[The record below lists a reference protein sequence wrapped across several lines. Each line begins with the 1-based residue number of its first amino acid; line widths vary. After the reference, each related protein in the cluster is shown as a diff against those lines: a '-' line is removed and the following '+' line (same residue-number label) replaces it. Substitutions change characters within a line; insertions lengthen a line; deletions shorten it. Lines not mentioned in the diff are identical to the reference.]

1 MDEHEQT
8 VATDATQTDDGAELT
23 WEERFG
29 GLLSTR
35 QSRTILAV
43 GVGMIAA
50 LFVLFLS
57 LGSGSGGGRSGGGG
71 APSSRAPGSSPFTQ
85 PEATKHDNASVGSP
99 TDPNPKK
106 REPGCAV
113 LGDAPP
119 GRRYIQI
126 KNNCKEVG
134 IYIEGDAADH
144 RGSIDITIIDF
155 LTSLSQTTPPH
166 PKPAHLARHHPRGR
180 GFTAGQHLA
189 VEDGRVQDPVRRVL
203 PALAPRVGADGM
215 RRDVQVPHGD
225 LSDGGVR
232 KPLGKF

>member
-1 MDEHEQT
+1 MDEMM
-8 VATDATQTDDGAELT
+8 ATDATQTDDGAELT

-29 GLLSTR
+29 GLLSMR

-57 LGSGSGGGRSGGGG
+57 LGSSGGGSGGGGG

-85 PEATKHDNASVGSP
+85 PEATKHDNAPVGSP

-134 IYIEGDAADH
+134 IYIEGDPVD
-144 RGSIDITIIDF
+144 RGRCSSCPLLILI
-155 LTSLSQTTPPH
+155 SHPQTTH

-189 VEDGRVQDPVRRVL
+189 LEDGRVQDPVRRVL
-203 PALAPRVGADGM
+203 PALAPRVGADGV

-232 KPLGKF
+232 KPFETCEGRVCV